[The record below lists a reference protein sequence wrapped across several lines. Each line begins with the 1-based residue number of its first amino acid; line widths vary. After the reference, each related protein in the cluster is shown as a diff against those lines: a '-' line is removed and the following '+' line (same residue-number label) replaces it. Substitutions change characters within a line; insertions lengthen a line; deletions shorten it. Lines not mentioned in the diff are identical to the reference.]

1 MVYEY
6 AFAIGK
12 IGSNFLLASSMPR
25 IVLLCTS
32 QQLNEAVVTSTTLM
46 KVEETPDGH
55 NLLQLVV
62 SAIKFVFSNIE
73 LICPP

>member
-1 MVYEY
+1 
-6 AFAIGK
+6 
-12 IGSNFLLASSMPR
+12 MPR